1 MCSRL
6 KLIKSSA
13 ALLGFEFLKCWAQ
26 SSSVFG
32 KMGEGM
38 LEKILVVCIGNVCRS
53 PTAENL
59 LRDALVRSETQ
70 VSSAGIA
77 ALVDSPIEPTARL
90 VLEEQGHAP
99 RDHKAVQLTAQSVI
113 DSDLILVM
121 ERCHMNVVL
130 EIAPEA
136 RGKIF
141 LLGKWQDNREI
152 SDPYRQG
159 KPAFVHAYT
168 LIEEAVH
175 AWALRLER

>member
-1 MCSRL
+1 ML
-6 KLIKSSA
+6 HHLQ
-13 ALLGFEFLKCWAQ
+13 FWQ
-26 SSSVFG
+26 D
-32 KMGEGM
+32 GEGAV
-38 LEKILVVCIGNVCRS
+38 LEKILVVCIGNICRS

-59 LRDALVRSETQ
+59 LRDALVHSKAQ

-90 VLEEQGHAP
+90 VLEEQGHIP
-99 RDHKAVQLTAQSVI
+99 RDHKAVQLTPQSI
-113 DSDLILVM
+113 IESDLILVM
-121 ERCHMNVVL
+121 EKRHLNVVL
-130 EIAPEA
+130 DIAPEA

-141 LLGKWQDNREI
+141 LLGKWQDDREI
-152 SDPYRQG
+152 GDPYRQG